1 MLSIYLAIFFTFIAI
16 CSGFVLP
23 STSINKF
30 ALKMSDTPSSFYE
43 IVERDANGNE
53 VSFEKFRGKV
63 VYGVNVAS
71 RCGYTASGYAL
82 LSKLSM
88 LKEQGVEVAIFPC
101 NQVSLSFSF

>member
-1 MLSIYLAIFFTFIAI
+1 M
-16 CSGFVLP
+16 
-23 STSINKF
+23 STP
-30 ALKMSDTPSSFYE
+30 TSFYD

-82 LSKLSM
+82 LAKLAE
-88 LKEQGVEVAIFPC
+88 LKSEGVEVAIFPC
-101 NQVSLSFSF
+101 NQVLYLCLYLYRVIVKS